1 MSIHD
6 SIQSVN
12 KLARK
17 VHGADISI
25 LVARAVTFGHTDN
38 LILVMGANHEAAARD
53 LVRLIGGAQS
63 KVVQSVS
70 FMDEPVRFHTEV
82 SF

>member
-1 MSIHD
+1 MSIQD

-38 LILVMGANHEAAARD
+38 LILVMGVNHEAAARD
-53 LVRLIGGAQS
+53 LVRLIGGAKS
-63 KVVQSVS
+63 TVVQSVS
-70 FMDEPVRFHTEV
+70 FMDEPVRFHSEV